1 VIRSLIQ
8 SAAIPADSLR
18 QVLDTVF
25 AQPRYQWARP
35 SPWAFLARWWRAL
48 IEWLRG
54 LEATQP
60 WLYWALFYMMLAIL
74 AAIVLHAVIVLSRT
88 LRAAHRLSESV
99 PVAAARVRG
108 AAWYR
113 AEALRLAQAGQ
124 YPEAMQ
130 HDFLG
135 LVLELDAR
143 QALRYHPSKTPGEYS
158 SEVKLSERGRVAFRA
173 LVAALY
179 RFAFARAPCSAD
191 DFARWHHDADAERY
205 AAAH

>member
-1 VIRSLIQ
+1 MILFSIQ

-18 QVLDTVF
+18 QILDTVF
-25 AQPRYQWARP
+25 TQTQYQWARP
-35 SPWAFLARWWRAL
+35 SPWAFLARWWRVL
-48 IEWLRG
+48 IEWLRS

-60 WLYWALFYMMLAIL
+60 WLYWVLFYLMLAVL

-88 LRAAHRLSESV
+88 LRAAHRQSESA
-99 PVAAARVRG
+99 PPPAARVRG

-113 AEALRLAQAGQ
+113 AEALRLAQAAR

-135 LVLELDAR
+135 LVLELDER
-143 QALRYHPSKTPGEYS
+143 QLLRYHPSKTPGEYS
-158 SEVKLSERGRVAFRA
+158 SEVKLGEAGRATFRA
-173 LVAALY
+173 LVGALY
-179 RFAFARAPCSAD
+179 RVAFARLPCD
-191 DFARWHHDADAERY
+191 TDEFQRWHQDASSDRY